1 MESNPCSHGAGTSQL
16 LVKTRNGAKREY
28 GHSKKKKRERK
39 KERKQKKKKRKKKEK
54 KKEKNDKEKE
64 KKNHQHPDTGA
75 VLRKFASA

>member
-28 GHSKKKKRERK
+28 GHSKKKKKKKEIKQK
-39 KERKQKKKKRKKKEK
+39 KERK